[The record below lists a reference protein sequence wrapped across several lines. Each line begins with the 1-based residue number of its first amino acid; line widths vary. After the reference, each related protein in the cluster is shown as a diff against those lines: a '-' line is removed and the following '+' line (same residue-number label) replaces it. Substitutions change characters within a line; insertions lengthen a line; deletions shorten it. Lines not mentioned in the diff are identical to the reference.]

1 MYAITGATGQ
11 LGRLVI
17 DALLKGVPA
26 GEIVAAARTPGR
38 AKDLSEKGVVVREAD
53 YDRPET
59 LRTAFTGVDKLLLI
73 SSSEIGKRTTQH
85 QAVIDAAKAARV
97 GLIAYTSLLH
107 ADASPLGLAA
117 EHRDTEAALAASGVP
132 YVLLRNGWYSENHL
146 AGLSSALQHGAVLGS
161 AKDGR
166 IASAS
171 RADYAAAAVAV
182 LMADNQQGEV
192 YELAGDRAWTLPD
205 LAAEVA
211 RQSRK
216 PVVYHDMPEV
226 DYAGTLKQSGLP
238 ARLAELLADSDVG
251 ASRGAL
257 FDQSRTLSRLI
268 GRPTTPLA
276 QAVAAALKSTV

>member
-1 MYAITGATGQ
+1 
-11 LGRLVI
+11 
-17 DALLKGVPA
+17 
-26 GEIVAAARTPGR
+26 
-38 AKDLSEKGVVVREAD
+38 VVVREAD

-192 YELAGDRAWTLPD
+192 YELAGDRAWTPPD

>member
-276 QAVAAALKSTV
+276 